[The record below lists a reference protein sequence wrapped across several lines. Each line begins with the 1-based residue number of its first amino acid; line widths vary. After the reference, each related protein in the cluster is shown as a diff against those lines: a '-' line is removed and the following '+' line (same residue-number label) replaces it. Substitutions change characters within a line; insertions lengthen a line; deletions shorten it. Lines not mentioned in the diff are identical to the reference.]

1 MTQPVLLYRVNG
13 VGSQHWRRKIC
24 EQYGI
29 GGLNRS
35 GRDRVTETDVNLCS
49 ASCTGQFRINHDP
62 GAGVARILAYFF
74 DTDTGRGQTRCRR
87 LVNCGRMSGAAILR
101 GYCIEGAL
109 AADSSLDT
117 KLRLGTIQM
126 AAQISLLLE
135 NWFEPPRVQGTLT
148 TQQRA
153 FWQRRATVTD
163 AWI

>member
-13 VGSQHWRRKIC
+13 VGSQHWRRKVC

-74 DTDTGRGQTRCRR
+74 DTDTGR
-87 LVNCGRMSGAAILR
+87 V
-101 GYCIEGAL
+101 
-109 AADSSLDT
+109 
-117 KLRLGTIQM
+117 KH
-126 AAQISLLLE
+126 
-135 NWFEPPRVQGTLT
+135 
-148 TQQRA
+148 
-153 FWQRRATVTD
+153 D
-163 AWI
+163 AVG